1 MLRLLSLILF
11 PALFALG
18 LCAIVGNAIPALIVG
33 GISLLLAAMIAFPII
48 VWKDDSKEAS
58 IFFVF
63 LGFPLL
69 INGIL
74 LLSGSGI
81 YYIAR

>member
-33 GISLLLAAMIAFPII
+33 GISLLLAAITAFPII

-58 IFFVF
+58 TFFVF
-63 LGFPLL
+63 LGLPLL
-69 INGIL
+69 VNGIL